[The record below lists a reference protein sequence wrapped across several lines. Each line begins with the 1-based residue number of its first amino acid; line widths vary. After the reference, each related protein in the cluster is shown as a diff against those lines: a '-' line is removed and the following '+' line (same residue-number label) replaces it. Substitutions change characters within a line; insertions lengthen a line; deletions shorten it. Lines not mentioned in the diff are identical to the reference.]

1 MFLDSYLL
9 GIEISVKIP
18 TRIRFVGGHVEAI
31 PSGRS
36 YKGCADVTVEF
47 LKVNRYREQDSVPIH
62 TVFFYY
68 IYYIYIYYIYIYLLY
83 IIYNKLNCFACI
95 LNLLFLQGCID
106 YAQGV
111 MKTTLPN
118 L

>member
-62 TVFFYY
+62 TVFFFTIFTIFIFTIFIFTYY
-68 IYYIYIYYIYIYLLY
+68 ISY
-83 IIYNKLNCFACI
+83 IIS
-95 LNLLFLQGCID
+95 
-106 YAQGV
+106 
-111 MKTTLPN
+111 
-118 L
+118 